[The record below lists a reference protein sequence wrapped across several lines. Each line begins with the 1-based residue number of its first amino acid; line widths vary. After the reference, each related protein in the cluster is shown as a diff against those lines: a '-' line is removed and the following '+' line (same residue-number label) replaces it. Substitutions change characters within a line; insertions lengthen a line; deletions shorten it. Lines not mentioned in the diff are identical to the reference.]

1 MFQLAETTHSGF
13 FRKPGKGEEWMKRG
27 DLGQEQK
34 PVHEKAGGWQNGP
47 GGSSSN
53 VPEVAKFNHNLR
65 TSPEAKRHKISLHSL
80 LSLPSLFSLPSLL
93 GKPSFKTLPE
103 AQRTQGIDSLT

>member
-1 MFQLAETTHSGF
+1 
-13 FRKPGKGEEWMKRG
+13 MKRG

-53 VPEVAKFNHNLR
+53 VPEVAKFNHNLKMVICMDFDIMMQVPQV
-65 TSPEAKRHKISLHSL
+65 TE
-80 LSLPSLFSLPSLL
+80 FSRNL
-93 GKPSFKTLPE
+93 KET
-103 AQRTQGIDSLT
+103 